1 MERKAFTF
9 LRSFYEAACEIKDK
23 TLRADFFMAIC
34 NYALNGEE
42 PECTGEVKAL
52 FILIKPV
59 LDVSQIRSECG
70 AIGGRK
76 NKKRIH
82 NKTEASDNQTESQ
95 KEANSEQTESP
106 LEGIYEYEYEY
117 ENDIKDSSPKNEPK
131 KGTTESQIGSN
142 EPKKSPFD
150 TFWDEYPNRKGKPK
164 AREAFKKAIKK
175 TTLETMLSAIQK
187 QKHSSQWTRDNG
199 QYIPYPATWLNQER
213 WDDEVDTNGSGTGHS
228 DEPGLQRLE
237 DWEQQH
243 TL

>member
-59 LDVSQIRSECG
+59 LDVSQIRAECG

-76 NKKRIH
+76 NKGKTR
-82 NKTEASDNQTESQ
+82 NKFKAEQNETEANEEQEEATES
-95 KEANSEQTESP
+95 N

-142 EPKKSPFD
+142 EPKKGPFD

-213 WDDEVDTNGSGTGHS
+213 WEDEVDTNGSGTGHS
-228 DEPGLQRLE
+228 DEPGLQRLT

>member
-59 LDVSQIRSECG
+59 LDVSQIRAECG

-76 NKKRIH
+76 NKGKTR
-82 NKTEASDNQTESQ
+82 NKFKAEQNETEANEEQEEATES
-95 KEANSEQTESP
+95 N

-131 KGTTESQIGSN
+131 KGTTESQIGSD
-142 EPKKSPFD
+142 EPKKGPFD

-213 WDDEVDTNGSGTGHS
+213 WEDEVDTNGSGTGHS
-228 DEPGLQRLE
+228 DEPGLQRLT

>member
-9 LRSFYEAACEIKDK
+9 LRSFYEAACELKDK
-23 TLRADFFMAIC
+23 TQQADFFMAIC

-59 LDVSQIRSECG
+59 LDVSQIRSEYG

-76 NKKRIH
+76 NKK
-82 NKTEASDNQTESQ
+82 QTESK
-95 KEANSEQTESP
+95 KEANDKQTESKTESNEKQTESP
-106 LEGIYEYEYEY
+106 PEAIYEYEYEY

-131 KGTTESQIGSN
+131 KGKTESQIGSN
-142 EPKKSPFD
+142 EPKKGPFD

-213 WDDEVDTNGSGTGHS
+213 WDDEVDTNGSSTGHS
-228 DEPGLQRLE
+228 DEPGLQRLT